1 MSLTSKEAAESLVQA
16 EQARRRSAQLYS
28 YSRSAPHL
36 IMWGCIWVVGYIQN
50 DLFPRYENWGWIV
63 LILSGVIGGAII
75 GRRYALLDRGPF
87 AWRLFAVFA
96 VAIFFVF
103 ATYTIMWPVRGTAMA
118 VYPALIIG
126 TLYTAIGLWCGLR
139 YVIAGI
145 VVLGATMGGFF
156 FLHEHL
162 LLWMAFVGGGSL
174 ILAGFWFRTV

>member
-1 MSLTSKEAAESLVQA
+1 MSLSSKEAAETLSKV
-16 EQARRRSAQLYS
+16 EQASRRSAQLYS

-36 IMWGCIWVVGYIQN
+36 IMWGSIWFVGYIQN

-75 GRRYALLDRGPF
+75 GRRYALLNRGPF
-87 AWRLFAVFA
+87 AWRMFAVFA
-96 VAIFFVF
+96 IAIFFVF
-103 ATYTIMWPVRGTAMA
+103 ATYMIMRPVRGAAMA

-126 TLYTAIGLWCGLR
+126 TLYTAVGLWSGLR
-139 YVIAGI
+139 YVVTGI
-145 VVLGATMGGFF
+145 VVLAATLGGFF

-162 LLWMAFVGGGSL
+162 LLWMAFVGGGAL